1 MHRPTTRGRHSE
13 SNLSPEFLTT
23 ETCGPKTTVGAKRS
37 SEHANQVGARRA
49 VCLRLRPGEEVI
61 PPLSDALVRK
71 HLHQLSDSSICRAE
85 EANKQ
90 PRRCGVT
97 AAPAAA
103 GTRPSSPP
111 RICRRLFVS
120 DAPPADDLPP
130 ATPPLL
136 FIVAALPTT
145 RSRTCG
151 AGNQSAAALSSVI
164 TPALRFCPSA
174 PPPMLNFTFFIS

>member
-23 ETCGPKTTVGAKRS
+23 ETCGPNTTVGAKRS
-37 SEHANQVGARRA
+37 SEHANQV
-49 VCLRLRPGEEVI
+49 CLRLRPGEKVI

-90 PRRCGVT
+90 PRRCGV
-97 AAPAAA
+97 AA